1 MSDGFGNAVLGAYG
15 LVGRFAVPLL
25 PLALSWRA
33 RHGKEDRTRL
43 GERFGRTTL
52 SRLPGRLVWVH
63 AASVGE
69 TNAVMP
75 LVEKL
80 VGSGLAVVFTTVTV
94 TAADIAGQRL
104 PAGAQHQF
112 APVDAPP
119 LVARFLDH
127 WRPEIAI
134 FVESELWPTTIA
146 RLSAAG
152 IPQILVNAR
161 LSERSYRGWNR
172 FGGIARSVFGRIA
185 LCLAQTSQDGE
196 RYQALGARRV
206 IVTGNLKFD
215 APAPDV
221 DPAKLDEF
229 RKLVAGRP
237 VWVAA
242 STHPGEETIVGET
255 HQSLRDR
262 FPNLLTIVVPR
273 HPDRGSDIRL
283 AMSASGLT
291 VAQRSK
297 NEPVGDA
304 TEVYVGDTFGEL
316 GLFYRV
322 APIAFLGG
330 SLVPHGGQNPIEP
343 ARLACAVLHGPH
355 IHNFTEIYAA
365 IDAAVPAS
373 EVADAAGLA
382 TELCRLL
389 ADPPSAQHQADAVA
403 DALKP
408 FSGALIATMAA
419 LDPYVRESPQS

>member
-1 MSDGFGNAVLGAYG
+1 MSDGLGNAVLGAYG
-15 LVGRFAVPLL
+15 LVGRVAVPLL
-25 PLALSWRA
+25 PIALSWRA
-33 RHGKEDRTRL
+33 SRGKEDRTRL
-43 GERFGRTTL
+43 DERFGRTTL
-52 SRLPGRLVWVH
+52 SRPPGRLAWVH

-75 LVEKL
+75 LVERL
-80 VGSGLAVVFTTVTV
+80 IESGVAVVFTTVTV
-94 TAADIAGQRL
+94 TAAAIAAQRL
-104 PAGAQHQF
+104 PAGALHQF

-119 LVARFLDH
+119 LVGRFLDH
-127 WRPEIAI
+127 WRPQMAI

-161 LSERSYRGWNR
+161 LSERSYRGWSR
-172 FGGIARSVFGRIA
+172 FAGVAQSVFGRVA
-185 LCLAQTSQDGE
+185 LCLAQTRQDGE
-196 RYQALGARRV
+196 RYRALGARRV

-221 DPAKLDEF
+221 DQAKLDEF
-229 RKLVAGRP
+229 HKLAAGRP

-242 STHPGEETIVGET
+242 STHPGEEAIFGEA
-255 HQSLRDR
+255 HRSLREQ

-273 HPDRGSDIRL
+273 HPDRGSDIRSS
-283 AMSASGLT
+283 MSATGLT

-297 NEPVGDA
+297 NEPISDA
-304 TEVYVGDTFGEL
+304 TEVYVADTFGEL

-322 APIAFLGG
+322 APVAFLGG

-355 IHNFTEIYAA
+355 IHNFTEIFAA
-365 IDAAVPAS
+365 IDAAAPAS
-373 EVADAAGLA
+373 EVADAASLA
-382 TELCRLL
+382 SALGRLL
-389 ADPPSAQHQADAVA
+389 ADPATARRQADAAA

-408 FSGALIATMAA
+408 FSGALTATMTA
-419 LDPYVRESPQS
+419 LDPYLRQGSGS